1 MLEQIAN
8 EVSNRS
14 SKKQADYLSEI
25 KQAVKE
31 VTIDYD
37 EPVDQEQIQE
47 LDDLHYFQPDEKGIN
62 HEELFSY
69 LDREKKE
76 DNAFEYEDW
85 SDAEEEKA
93 PMTHKEAQQF
103 VAEVQASVALRDGK
117 QYSPKDK
124 ERFHWY
130 QMLNPAELMIYHD
143 LGDIRTAEIDYANLP
158 I

>member
-1 MLEQIAN
+1 MSLEQIAN

-31 VTIDYD
+31 VTVDYD
-37 EPVDQEQIQE
+37 EPVEPVQE
-47 LDDLHYFQPDEKGIN
+47 LDEIQYMPTEEEYVEHEK
-62 HEELFSY
+62 LFSY
-69 LDREKKE
+69 LDKE
-76 DNAFEYEDW
+76 DKQESPFEYEDRYETQ
-85 SDAEEEKA
+85 EEEKA
-93 PMTHKEAQQF
+93 PMTNKEAQRF
-103 VAEVQASVALRDGK
+103 VAEVQVSVALRDGK
-117 QYSPKDK
+117 QYSPKEK

-143 LGDIRTAEIDYANLP
+143 FATIRTSEIDYSNLN